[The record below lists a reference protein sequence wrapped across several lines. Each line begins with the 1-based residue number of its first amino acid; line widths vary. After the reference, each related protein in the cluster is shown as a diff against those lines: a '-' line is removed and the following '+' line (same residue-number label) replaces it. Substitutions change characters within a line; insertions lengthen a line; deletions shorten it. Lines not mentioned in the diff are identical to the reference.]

1 MTGEVLA
8 VPATVKL
15 MLLAAL
21 LSLVQGALVLGAAAA
36 AGRSPKRAYFLG
48 GLAWGML
55 VMGMMFSDC
64 MQMGRGPS
72 MIARTAAPIY
82 FVGLVG
88 FPVQMAWGQANGLR
102 KWVLAQLILLP
113 SLLPAF
119 VSAVGAALCAFT

>member
-1 MTGEVLA
+1 M
-8 VPATVKL
+8 PATVKL
-15 MLLAAL
+15 TILAAI

-36 AGRSPKRAYFLG
+36 AGRSPKRTYFLG
-48 GLAWGML
+48 GLAWGIL

-72 MIARTAAPIY
+72 VMARTAAPIY
-82 FVGLVG
+82 FVGLIG
-88 FPVQMAWGQANGLR
+88 FPVQMAWGQANALR
-102 KWVLAQLILLP
+102 KWLFAQLILLP